1 LRDGKEKLAYHGE
14 FVYAKSA
21 EICVVDYEDVVGMR
35 VNGLGGGF
43 SGC

>member
-1 LRDGKEKLAYHGE
+1 MAKV
-14 FVYAKSA
+14 VYAKGV

-35 VNGLGGGF
+35 VEGLRGGF